1 MLIRTLRK
9 LGITSDMAFLA
20 AGGSILTSIIAWRVR
35 SKSNTQHAERLGI
48 FIGLW
53 APTFTT
59 IGAALKLE
67 EDLHGTKADPQGAWN
82 EIRGSAAKGAEKMH
96 AGGDAAALA

>member
-9 LGITSDMAFLA
+9 LGVTSDMAFLA
-20 AGGSILTSIIAWRVR
+20 AGASILSSIIAWRVR
-35 SKSNTQHAERLGI
+35 SKSNMQHAERLGI

-59 IGAALKLE
+59 LGAALKLE
-67 EDLHGTKADPQGAWN
+67 EDLHGTKADPQGAWS
-82 EIRGSAAKGAEKMH
+82 ELRGAAAAAGEKVH
-96 AGGDAAALA
+96 VGGDDAVLA

>member
-9 LGITSDMAFLA
+9 LGITSDMAFLG
-20 AGGSILTSIIAWRVR
+20 AGASILGSIVAWRVR
-35 SKSNTQHAERLGI
+35 SRSNWQHAERLGI

-59 IGAALKLE
+59 IGAALKIE
-67 EDLHGTKADPQGAWN
+67 EDLNATTADPQAAWN
-82 EIRGSAAKGAEKMH
+82 ELRGKVGVGAAKTGVGAQ
-96 AGGDAAALA
+96 